1 MRCPKCNE
9 SDIKVIDSRTVKDGN
24 AIRRR
29 RECSVCSYR
38 FSTQEE
44 ILFEEL
50 KIIKKDGT
58 REPFERDKIRQGINK
73 ACWKRPISS
82 EDIETVSNK
91 IVTNIESKYDKEIS
105 TLDIGKEVMCELRKV
120 DEVAY
125 VRFASVYRSFKDLN
139 EFIDE
144 IKTLAN

>member
-82 EDIETVSNK
+82 EDIEAVSNE

>member
-9 SDIKVIDSRTVKDGN
+9 TDIKVIDSRTVKDGN

-29 RECSVCSYR
+29 RECAVCSYR
-38 FSTQEE
+38 FSTQED

-58 REPFERDKIRQGINK
+58 RAPFEKDKIRKGINK

-82 EDIETVSNK
+82 DDIESLTIK

-105 TLDIGKEVMCELRKV
+105 TLDIGKEVMSELRKL

-144 IKTLAN
+144 IKTLAK

>member
-82 EDIETVSNK
+82 EDIEAVSNK